1 MAARVFIGLGS
12 NVGQPDHHIRTA
24 LMDLAVLPSTRL
36 TGESSLYGS
45 APVGPPNQP
54 DFINAVAELK
64 TALTPLVLLR
74 HLQRIERRH
83 GRVRVQHWGRRT
95 LDLDLLLYGGM
106 TVDRPR
112 LQVPHPR
119 MHQRLFVLAPLH
131 ELDPGLTIP
140 GRGSLVRLLDSLYSK
155 DYSAI
160 YRV

>member
-12 NVGQPDHHIRTA
+12 NIGQPDHHVRTA

-74 HLQRIERRH
+74 HLQTIERRH
-83 GRVRVQHWGRRT
+83 GRVRVQHWGTDPWQAPRR
-95 LDLDLLLYGGM
+95 
-106 TVDRPR
+106 
-112 LQVPHPR
+112 
-119 MHQRLFVLAPLH
+119 
-131 ELDPGLTIP
+131 
-140 GRGSLVRLLDSLYSK
+140 S
-155 DYSAI
+155 
-160 YRV
+160 